1 LDIIK
6 PFQWYSKEEIE
17 RQAETLLQQVQKKR
31 TRPLKPVNLAETVAD
46 FLDLGI
52 VWDNIEPDTEGQ
64 IAAIILPTQKEIVI
78 NSNIPGLK
86 GGFGQSTIA
95 HEIGHWI
102 LHIDKNAVGQFR
114 DYLEQGIR
122 IPVQPFLCRS
132 ANSSNNLEWQAQ
144 YFASCLLMPISKLEK
159 AAKGR
164 NLTNWKHLYA
174 MANEFGVTSSN
185 LLNRLKSL
193 NWIVCQPNCKQIYL
207 GKNAPSKEKMGI

>member
-6 PFQWYSKEEIE
+6 PYQWYLKEEIE
-17 RQAETLLQQVQKKR
+17 QQVETLLQQVQNQR
-31 TRPLKPVNLAETVAD
+31 TRPLKPTNLAETVAD

-52 VWDNIEPDTEGQ
+52 IWENIEPDTEGQ
-64 IAAIILPTQKEIVI
+64 IAAIILPTEKEIVI
-78 NSNIPGLK
+78 NKNIQTLK
-86 GGFGQSTIA
+86 DGFVQSTIA

-114 DYLEQGIR
+114 DYLEQGIE
-122 IPVQPFLCRS
+122 IQVQPFLCRS
-132 ANSSNNLEWQAQ
+132 TNSSNNIEWQAQ

-159 AAKGR
+159 AARGR

-174 MANEFGVTSSN
+174 MADEFGVTSSN

-193 NWIVCQPNCKQIYL
+193 NWIVHNPSCKQIYL
-207 GKNAPSKEKMGI
+207 GKNAPIKNTAI